1 MRKKVTVVGAGNVG
15 ANCAVRIADK
25 ELADVVLVD
34 VVEGVPQGKGLDLLQ
49 SGPVQ
54 GYDVSITGANDY
66 EPTANSDIAI
76 ITAGFPRKPGMSRDD
91 LLMANFEVIK
101 TATEQVAKYS
111 PNCIIIVVTNPLDAM
126 AQAAFQVSK
135 FSKNRVIGMAG
146 VLDSARFRTF
156 IAQELNVS
164 VENVTGVVMGG
175 HGDTM
180 VPLVRLSNVAG
191 IPLTELMDQATIDRI
206 VDRTANGGA
215 EIVKYLKT
223 GSAYYAPSAAA
234 VEMAEIDPQGQEE
247 GAALRRL
254 SGRRVRHQRPVRR
267 RAGEVGRARHR
278 EDLRDQT
285 HRGRDGEAAQ
295 ERRLRARNWSTFSPP
310 RCKYVAGGQAGS
322 AVQHVEYSH
331 TTLIKAVKG
340 TRDLLPPSTDVWN
353 RVESVARA
361 IFRAYNYHEIR
372 TPILEETQLFAR
384 GVGAETDIVT
394 KEMYTFDDHGTSLT
408 LRPENTASVIRAYI
422 EHRLDQRPGVQKLY
436 YLGPMFRRER
446 PQKGRY
452 RQFFQIGAEAIGS
465 ESPAGRRRSHRTGG
479 RDPEGRRASP
489 ASSC

>member
-54 GYDVSITGANDY
+54 GYDVSVTGANDY

-91 LLMANFEVIK
+91 LLLANFEVVK

-126 AQAAFQVSK
+126 AQAAYQVSK

-164 VENVTGVVMGG
+164 VENVIGVVMGG

-180 VPLVRLSNVAG
+180 VPLVRLCNVSG
-191 IPLTELMDQATIDRI
+191 IPLTELMDQATIDKI

-234 VEMAEIDPQGQEE
+234 VEMAESILKDKKKVLPCAAYLE
-247 GAALRRL
+247 GEYGINGLYV
-254 SGRRVRHQRPVRR
+254 GVPVKL
-267 RAGEVGRARHR
+267 G
-278 EDLRDQT
+278 
-285 HRGRDGEAAQ
+285 
-295 ERRLRARNWSTFSPP
+295 
-310 RCKYVAGGQAGS
+310 
-322 AVQHVEYSH
+322 
-331 TTLIKAVKG
+331 
-340 TRDLLPPSTDVWN
+340 
-353 RVESVARA
+353 
-361 IFRAYNYHEIR
+361 
-372 TPILEETQLFAR
+372 AR
-384 GVGAETDIVT
+384 GIEKVYEI
-394 KEMYTFDDHGTSLT
+394 KLT
-408 LRPENTASVIRAYI
+408 ADEQAKLKKSADSVQ
-422 EHRLDQRPGVQKLY
+422 ELVNVLKSK
-436 YLGPMFRRER
+436 M
-446 PQKGRY
+446 
-452 RQFFQIGAEAIGS
+452 
-465 ESPAGRRRSHRTGG
+465 
-479 RDPEGRRASP
+479 
-489 ASSC
+489 